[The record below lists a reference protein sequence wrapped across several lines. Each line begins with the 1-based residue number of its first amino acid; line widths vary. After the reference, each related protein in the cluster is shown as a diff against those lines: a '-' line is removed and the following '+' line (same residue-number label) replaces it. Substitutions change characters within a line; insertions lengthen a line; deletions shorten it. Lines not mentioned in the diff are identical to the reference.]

1 MRRRSRSAT
10 PSRAGW
16 YVADLVE
23 EAGRRLRVRDL
34 IVAAVCAA
42 LAAGIVLLNGLDLQR
57 AIASNRDQLAAGVTV
72 FSVEPED
79 PQTKGLDPR
88 ACARMTRSSSVLAA
102 GAVKGEAVSVDAR
115 WSPSG
120 VPVVVWDLTPEA
132 LRVWWPDMPAAG
144 GLFAGHDLGQQ
155 IGLAPGVSVEI
166 DGRLVE
172 IEAVLP
178 ETVRPATWQATVVR
192 TVPAVGRGGWE
203 CWFRVGHGGIASAPE
218 IAATA
223 FPGDRYTLRPFFR
236 TDELSVSPMTLLRDG
251 RGPWSWMAALSI
263 AVVLQLIVSLTG
275 RAEAGVYRATGTRLS
290 ELWFMSLVRTVMIGA
305 GATALGAMAA
315 AVWLALQPANVISA
329 AGLWYAL
336 QPVVLFATG
345 LLVVL
350 PALDTLSVAG
360 SVADRL
366 TA

>member
-1 MRRRSRSAT
+1 MNVQPSSRQCFLC
-10 PSRAGW
+10 G
-16 YVADLVE
+16 VE
-23 EAGRRLRVRDL
+23 
-34 IVAAVCAA
+34 
-42 LAAGIVLLNGLDLQR
+42 N
-57 AIASNRDQLAAGVTV
+57 
-72 FSVEPED
+72 P
-79 PQTKGLDPR
+79 
-88 ACARMTRSSSVLAA
+88 
-102 GAVKGEAVSVDAR
+102 
-115 WSPSG
+115 
-120 VPVVVWDLTPEA
+120 
-132 LRVWWPDMPAAG
+132 
-144 GLFAGHDLGQQ
+144 
-155 IGLAPGVSVEI
+155 IGLKLSFYELGDGRVATRFLPQQRHQGYPGV
-166 DGRLVE
+166 L
-172 IEAVLP
+172 
-178 ETVRPATWQATVVR
+178 
-192 TVPAVGRGGWE
+192 
-203 CWFRVGHGGIASAPE
+203 HGGIASAPE

-251 RGPWSWMAALSI
+251 PGPWSWMAALSI

>member
-1 MRRRSRSAT
+1 MELKVKSET
-10 PSRAGW
+10 KTNQLQFK
-16 YVADLVE
+16 YLDLVTVAFTVVLILSNFASSSKIIDWGISIGGIPLAFD
-23 EAGRRLRVRDL
+23 AG
-34 IVAAVCAA
+34 
-42 LAAGIVLLNGLDLQR
+42 
-57 AIASNRDQLAAGVTV
+57 TV
-72 FSVEPED
+72 FFPFAYIFGDILTEVYGY
-79 PQTKGLDPR
+79 KR
-88 ACARMTRSSSVLAA
+88 TRRVIWIGF
-102 GAVKGEAVSVDAR
+102 GALIFTFLMFWLIR
-115 WSPSG
+115 
-120 VPVVVWDLTPEA
+120 
-132 LRVWWPDMPAAG
+132 
-144 GLFAGHDLGQQ
+144 
-155 IGLAPGVSVEI
+155 
-166 DGRLVE
+166 
-172 IEAVLP
+172 VLP
-178 ETVRPATWQATVVR
+178 GEATWQATVVR

-251 RGPWSWMAALSI
+251 PGPWSWMAALSI